1 MVLLNLPGA
10 PVPYWSAYLIISFT
24 AVVSGFVWH
33 VGESANS
40 DGTHIGV
47 KLQTTSPSRLVLL
60 KLLECSFFI
69 ICLSFCPG
77 ASLGPILTTTR

>member
-10 PVPYWSAYLIISFT
+10 PVPYWSTYLIIFT
-24 AVVSGFVWH
+24 AVVLGFIWH
-33 VGESANS
+33 VGESADS

-69 ICLSFCPG
+69 VCLSFCPG